1 MLKSSKK
8 PFLGLYA
15 WVRWFIGGEG
25 LKWQEPNPKRACPF
39 GYEELQ
45 RARFFSS

>member
-8 PFLGLYA
+8 PFLGLCA
-15 WVRWFIGGEG
+15 WACWVYWGEG
-25 LKWQEPNPKRACPF
+25 LWQEPNPKRACPF
-39 GYEELQ
+39 GYKELQ